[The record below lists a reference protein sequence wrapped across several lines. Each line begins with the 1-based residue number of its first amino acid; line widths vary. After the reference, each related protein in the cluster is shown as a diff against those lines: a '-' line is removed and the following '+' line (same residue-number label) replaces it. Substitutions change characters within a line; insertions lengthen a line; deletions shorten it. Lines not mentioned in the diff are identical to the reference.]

1 LLSLQAVVGVMSLT
15 GDRGALRRA
24 LEADR
29 VPTLSPPFVPPAGP
43 IVFAG
48 FVLAVRGITSE

>member
-24 LEADR
+24 LDAADR
-29 VPTLSPPFVPPAGP
+29 VPMLSPPFVPLPWMRNA
-43 IVFAG
+43 
-48 FVLAVRGITSE
+48 LL